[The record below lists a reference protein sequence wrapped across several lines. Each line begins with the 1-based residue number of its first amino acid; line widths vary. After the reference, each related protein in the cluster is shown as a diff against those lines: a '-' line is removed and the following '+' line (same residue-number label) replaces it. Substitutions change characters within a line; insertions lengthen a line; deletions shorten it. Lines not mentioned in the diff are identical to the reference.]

1 MKSVLLSHDLLS
13 FNTSLFW
20 ACKTC
25 SPSIQP
31 PPHTLGLFAV
41 VDWKTILTVAVGEK
55 MAAAL
60 CGRRTHA

>member
-1 MKSVLLSHDLLS
+1 MKSVLLRHDLLS

-20 ACKTC
+20 ACKTR

-31 PPHTLGLFAV
+31 PPHTLGLFPAL
-41 VDWKTILTVAVGEK
+41 DWKTILTVAVGEK

-60 CGRRTHA
+60 CGRRA